1 MKKLEQKRRCKMK
14 EGKWRYDSSWID
26 LEPREPIVELPE
38 EVEKSKTVEW
48 DDYDPRS
55 FEPPIQWEPL
65 IDPYEIA
72 FGGE

>member
-1 MKKLEQKRRCKMK
+1 MEK
-14 EGKWRYDSSWID
+14 YDSSWID

-38 EVEKSKTVEW
+38 EERSPENRGEW

-55 FEPPIQWEPL
+55 FEPTIQWEPL